1 MGVSGEFRLSL
12 RKYAPAVFRTGVV
25 RDDGLSK
32 QIGHQFRPRQ
42 RHLVHEQVD
51 AGAVFDHV
59 RVVACVAGY
68 HSRMTLVIN
77 AVSVSRLDHVAMID
91 LESRHLHTIP
101 LIDDAVFVEL
111 IGGDGDALRRKLFV
125 DDTDGNIAT
134 VCLFEV
140 GHQVLGAGR
149 ADQRT
154 AVEAYLNGGRWKLEA
169 EYVETESGK
178 RADRPK
184 LAAALAHAKTIGA
197 TVVFAKLDRLT
208 RNVDLLRALV
218 ASDVD
223 LVFCDLPHVPAG
235 AMGRFLLT
243 QMASVAEL
251 EAGLISER
259 TKVALAAAKAR
270 GVKLG
275 NPNGA
280 RALRGK
286 QVGNRQ
292 AVAKVK
298 ANAEQRAANLMTIID
313 DVRAKGATS
322 VRAIA
327 AALNARGVLTPRGG
341 EWHPTSTARVLAR
354 LSG

>member
-1 MGVSGEFRLSL
+1 MAKGKYLSYLRVSTDKQGKS
-12 RKYAPAVFRTGVV
+12 
-25 RDDGLSK
+25 GL
-32 QIGHQFRPRQ
+32 GLEAQ
-42 RHLVHEQVD
+42 R
-51 AGAVFDHV
+51 A
-59 RVVACVAGY
+59 
-68 HSRMTLVIN
+68 
-77 AVSVSRLDHVAMID
+77 
-91 LESRHLHTIP
+91 
-101 LIDDAVFVEL
+101 
-111 IGGDGDALRRKLFV
+111 
-125 DDTDGNIAT
+125 
-134 VCLFEV
+134 
-140 GHQVLGAGR
+140 
-149 ADQRT
+149 
-154 AVEAYLNGGRWKLEA
+154 AVEAYLNGGRWTLEA

-184 LAAALAHAKTIGA
+184 LAAALAHAKAIGA

-235 AMGRFLLT
+235 AMGRFLFT

-286 QVGNRQ
+286 QVGNIQ

-298 ANAEQRAANLMTIID
+298 ANAEQRAANLRAIID

-322 VRAIA
+322 VRTIA

-354 LSG
+354 LSA